1 MESQEEIF
9 AKAYE
14 ENVVRVG
21 ITGYATAGKDEI
33 ADVLVEEYGF
43 VKIGMS
49 DALNNYLRIL
59 NPVVAADAPSLLRYS
74 DAIATHGYVEAKA
87 RYPEVRRLL
96 QVMGTE
102 IGRAIDS
109 DMWVKEL
116 NKLASNHQR
125 VVTTGIR
132 FPNEYTDLTC
142 LIAVERPG
150 VGPLNDHPSENIDDI
165 IDQADYFF
173 NNDGTVDLLR
183 ENVRS
188 LAPSIIAHSR
198 GAQE

>member
-1 MESQEEIF
+1 M
-9 AKAYE
+9 
-14 ENVVRVG
+14 VRVG
-21 ITGYATAGKDEI
+21 ITGYATSGKDVI
-33 ADVLVEEYGF
+33 ADVLVAHYGF

-59 NPVVAADAPSLLRYS
+59 NPVVSLELRYDEAVS
-74 DAIATHGYVEAKA
+74 THGYVEAKA

-102 IGRAIDS
+102 VGRSIDS

-116 NKLASNHQR
+116 NKLASEHQR

-132 FPNEYTDLTC
+132 FPNEYADLTC

-165 IDQADYFF
+165 INQSDYYFH
-173 NNDGTVDLLR
+173 NNGTIKHLQDDIR
-183 ENVRS
+183 QYARS
-188 LAPSIIAHSR
+188 IMTQTR
-198 GAQE
+198 GTQR